1 MAKMR
6 AGNAAKLIVDALLQR
21 FLPLARRRID
31 TAQAQVRIVFS
42 SSLLPWLVAFVRARF
57 KAWFDGI
64 CGPLQFALRLGFVG
78 GGDSAAKKAGDRAG
92 W

>member
-1 MAKMR
+1 MR

-31 TAQAQVRIVFS
+31 TAQAQVRMFFLS
-42 SSLLPWLVAFVRARF
+42 FFQFASLLAFVRARF
-57 KAWFDGI
+57 RAWLDGI
-64 CGPLQFALRLGFVG
+64 SGSREFALRLGFVG
-78 GGDSAAKKAGDRAG
+78 GRYSAAKKAGDRAE